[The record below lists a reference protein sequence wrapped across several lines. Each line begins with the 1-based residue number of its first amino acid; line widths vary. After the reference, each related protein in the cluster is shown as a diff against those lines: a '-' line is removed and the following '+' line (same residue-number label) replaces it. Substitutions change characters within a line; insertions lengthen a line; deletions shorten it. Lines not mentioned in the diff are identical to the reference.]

1 MSQSWKVS
9 WFPIHSI
16 ATVDGKH
23 KKVIKATAKDIVK
36 KFLENMNDQRE
47 NVKEQRQA
55 IFSDFPIEGSPNV
68 IIEDQTYVL
77 STAAVENANQSK
89 SKMHIF
95 FNSISIRCL
104 FKFNDM
110 KIQHYFT
117 FEFCRVWG
125 QSIGPRLAWGHRVR
139 GKLTSQQ
146 KELPD
151 QVFLLSYYYI
161 AHNNFFFENC

>member
-1 MSQSWKVS
+1 M
-9 WFPIHSI
+9 
-16 ATVDGKH
+16 DGKH

-77 STAAVENANQSK
+77 STAAVGNANQSK

-95 FNSISIRCL
+95 SIPFRFDAFSNSMI
-104 FKFNDM
+104 
-110 KIQHYFT
+110 
-117 FEFCRVWG
+117 
-125 QSIGPRLAWGHRVR
+125 
-139 GKLTSQQ
+139 
-146 KELPD
+146 
-151 QVFLLSYYYI
+151 
-161 AHNNFFFENC
+161 